1 MIILILSLV
10 ADSYFF
16 ARVEAIINS
25 DTTRLFLSGNVEI
38 GSVHY
43 WISGF
48 CR

>member
-1 MIILILSLV
+1 MIIILSLA

-38 GSVHY
+38 TSFHY

-48 CR
+48 WR